1 MGEWCASQKRQHL
14 LRCAPDCA
22 DRILKI
28 DTIQD
33 TVETLDDIELPET
46 SIFLWASGALA
57 PDNHIYYMPKFAR
70 RIMRLN
76 PDNDSL
82 SSVGDDLGRG
92 GDKYCGMVVGNDDCV
107 YGIPYWETR
116 IVKFD
121 PTNPDTTSTVGEEAE
136 ELFECENGVLAGDGY
151 IYVANKFGQ
160 VLQIDT
166 TSNNYTWIGGRIYDS
181 KTGVGWG
188 DPIVGVDK

>member
-82 SSVGDDLGRG
+82 SSVGADLGVTG
-92 GDKYCGMVVGNDDCV
+92 GWKYSGTVVGNDNCV
-107 YGIPYWETR
+107 YGIPYY
-116 IVKFD
+116 
-121 PTNPDTTSTVGEEAE
+121 TTHAIIISHHRSTVLEP
-136 ELFECENGVLAGDGY
+136 LF
-151 IYVANKFGQ
+151 
-160 VLQIDT
+160 
-166 TSNNYTWIGGRIYDS
+166 S
-181 KTGVGWG
+181 
-188 DPIVGVDK
+188 